1 METQWQNQC
10 VIVIIVLEGKEMGE
24 KMNDTKIETDEDEII
39 EDAHTKRRLLFLR
52 FSNIINDRN
61 VVIALGKEK
70 LSVSILS
77 DEFYEEQAFPY
88 WRM

>member
-1 METQWQNQC
+1 M
-10 VIVIIVLEGKEMGE
+10 
-24 KMNDTKIETDEDEII
+24 
-39 EDAHTKRRLLFLR
+39 RRLLFLR